1 MPGRLAREMPT
12 SSTTLPNWP
21 QPPPPAAPAANI
33 AATSNFTFVVQ
44 NNVAEFTPAVEQKV
58 AEQLAADLQ
67 VPASQVTLATPP
79 AITVGAT
86 VQLAAFPPGREADVQ
101 SGIVEYLGA
110 GDAGAGL
117 AGGWRGGWRE
127 GVGTAAA
134 AQLVPSHARSCC
146 LLCLGNCSSAPHPA
160 TLLMQ
165 PPA

>member
-1 MPGRLAREMPT
+1 MPT

-58 AEQLAADLQ
+58 AEQLAAELQ

-110 GDAGAGL
+110 GDAGA
-117 AGGWRGGWRE
+117 AGGQAGG
-127 GVGTAAA
+127 GGTAAA
-134 AQLVPSHARSCC
+134 AQLVPFHACGCC
-146 LLCLGNCSSAPHPA
+146 MPCLGTCSSVPHPA

-165 PPA
+165 PPM